1 MNIFRLL
8 RRQQKINSVGKGKDR
23 LSSTNPD
30 FIVVGGGTNGLSAAA
45 YLGEEGYSTL
55 VLERQEYIGG
65 GAVTQELT
73 LPGFKHDIFATSI
86 NIWRASSIQQDLEL
100 EKYGYKDLNPDPV
113 ASTPFRNGKG
123 AISIY
128 RDLELTLK
136 SISRFS
142 QKDAEKF
149 RTIYDFY
156 LESRDILLGSLASA
170 PVPFSSMMNALEG
183 SDTGLDFLQFSYMS
197 ARDWLEENFE
207 SEEMRAFLSL
217 WGSNHVPL
225 SPEDAG
231 SAILMLVFVGLLQDR
246 GAGVPIGGI
255 ATVARALGNYVL
267 AHGGTIVTGE
277 AVDQILV
284 RDGRVEGVHTKK
296 GRSFGAKQGVIAS
309 VEPQSLF
316 LNLVSG
322 ASLEKGFLK
331 KVRDF
336 RYSKVT
342 QVMIHAALDS
352 WLDYDPPEVR
362 RSGLVQIGESLD
374 EISRAYNDCVTGR
387 PPSEPF
393 MTIDNTT
400 CYDSTRA
407 PAGKHV
413 LWNFVRAP
421 VLVHGKPWTEDDKE
435 KFADACMNRLA
446 AYAPNANE
454 IVLKRVVLS
463 PQDIQSLNPN
473 MVWGDPNGGKGTS
486 DQALALRPFP
496 NWSEYRTPVH
506 GLYMCSPATHPGG
519 GVSGLCGHNAAMIA
533 IEDARANK
541 PARN

>member
-1 MNIFRLL
+1 M
-8 RRQQKINSVGKGKDR
+8 
-23 LSSTNPD
+23 SSTKPD
-30 FIVVGGGTNGLSAAA
+30 FIVIGGGTNGLSAAA
-45 YLGEEGYSTL
+45 HLGKEGYSTL
-55 VLERQEYIGG
+55 VLESQKYIGG

-86 NIWRASSIQQDLEL
+86 NIWRADSIQQDLEL
-100 EKYGYKDLNPDPV
+100 EKYGYKDVNPDPV

-123 AISIY
+123 AIWIY
-128 RDLELTLK
+128 RELELTLK
-136 SISRFS
+136 SISCFS
-142 QKDAEKF
+142 RKDAEKF

-156 LESRDILLGSLASA
+156 LESRDILLGSLAST
-170 PVPFSSMMNALEG
+170 PVSFSTMMSALEG

-225 SPEDAG
+225 SPEDSG
-231 SAILMLVFVGLLQDR
+231 SALLVLVFAGLLQDR
-246 GAGVPIGGI
+246 GAGVPVGGM
-255 ATVARALGNYVL
+255 ATVASALGNCVH

-277 AVDQILV
+277 EADQILV
-284 RDGRVEGVHTKK
+284 RDGRAEGVHTKS
-296 GRSFGAKQGVIAS
+296 GRSFVAKLGVIAS
-309 VEPQSLF
+309 VEPQALF
-316 LNLVSG
+316 LRLVPESV
-322 ASLEKGFLK
+322 LEKSFLK
-331 KVRDF
+331 RVRNF
-336 RYSKVT
+336 RFSKVT

-352 WLDYDPPEVR
+352 WLDYEPSEVR
-362 RSGLVQIGESLD
+362 RSGLVQIGDTLD
-374 EISRAYNDCVTGR
+374 EISSAYNDCVTGR

-400 CYDSTRA
+400 SYDSTRA

-421 VLVHGKPWTEDDKE
+421 VFVHGKPWTEDDKE
-435 KFADACMNRLA
+435 KFADVCMNRLS
-446 AYAPNANE
+446 AYAPNANK

-463 PQDIQSLNPN
+463 PQDIQSLNQN

-496 NWSEYRTPVH
+496 NWSEYRTPVS

-533 IEDARANK
+533 IEDARGNK
-541 PARN
+541 LVRN